1 MEFIV
6 GTRLGGKTSGV
17 VDYAIKEECDILV
30 VSEIRKRYVEDL
42 LKSKDVKLVIDHDT
56 GLPNFVPK
64 VFTLSGIHNRRGRHK
79 LDGSDISLV
88 VDDVDE
94 VLHDMFGTRVEMVT
108 FTHEGNFFT
117 R

>member
-17 VDYAIKEECDILV
+17 VNYAIKEECDILV
-30 VSEIRKRYVEDL
+30 SNESRKRYVEDL
-42 LKSKDVKLVIDHDT
+42 LKSKGVKLVIDHDT

-64 VFTLSGIHNRRGRHK
+64 VFTISGMHRRRGRRK
-79 LDGSDISLV
+79 LDGSDVSLV
-88 VDDVDE
+88 VDDADD
-94 VLHDMFGTRVEMVT
+94 VLQNMLGARVEMVT